1 MLKPEKMM
9 EVLKHE
15 GVVSIVTKGENNPH
29 VVNSWNSYI
38 TITGEGNLLIPA
50 GGMKKTEENIKEN
63 SKILLTLA
71 SKEVEGFNSMGSGF
85 LIEGIGEFLYEDD
98 DYETMKLKFPWAR
111 AVLRVKILK
120 ITQTL

>member
-38 TITGEGNLLIPA
+38 TITGEENLLIPA
-50 GGMKKTEENIKEN
+50 GGMKKTEENIK
-63 SKILLTLA
+63 KTAI
-71 SKEVEGFNSMGSGF
+71 F
-85 LIEGIGEFLYEDD
+85 L
-98 DYETMKLKFPWAR
+98 
-111 AVLRVKILK
+111 
-120 ITQTL
+120 

>member
-38 TITGEGNLLIPA
+38 TITGEENLLIPA
-50 GGMKKTEENIKEN
+50 GGMKKTEENIKKN
-63 SKILLTLA
+63 SNILMTLA

>member
-1 MLKPEKMM
+1 M
-9 EVLKHE
+9 
-15 GVVSIVTKGENNPH
+15 
-29 VVNSWNSYI
+29 
-38 TITGEGNLLIPA
+38 
-50 GGMKKTEENIKEN
+50 
-63 SKILLTLA
+63 TLA